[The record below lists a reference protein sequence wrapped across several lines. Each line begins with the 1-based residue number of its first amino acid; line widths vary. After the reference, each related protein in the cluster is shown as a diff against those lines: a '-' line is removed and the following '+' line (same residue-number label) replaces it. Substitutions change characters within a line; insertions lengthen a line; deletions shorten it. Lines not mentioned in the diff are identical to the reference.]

1 MNETFVDRFV
11 YSSHTIYPFDKTIN
25 IKHENVSTSDN
36 IKVDYTGT
44 KFKTTL

>member
-11 YSSHTIYPFDKTIN
+11 LSSHTIYTFDKTIN
-25 IKHENVSTSDN
+25 IKHDNVPTSDN
-36 IKVDYTGT
+36 IKVDFTGT